1 MKRII
6 LLFVVFN
13 CMLQFSYG
21 QKLTVTGTVT
31 AKEDGLPIIG
41 ASIVDKGTKNGTVTN
56 FDGVYTISVSSGTT
70 LVFSYVGMEK
80 QEKKVAA
87 STTLN
92 VVLSTSAIAI
102 DEVVVTAM
110 GVKQEK
116 KKLNFAVQ
124 SMNSEALTDSR
135 SANFVNSLQGKVAGV
150 SVTNAGGSPNSGSQ
164 IILRGISSINPSQ
177 NNEPLLIIDGMPI
190 SGGGSSASVI
200 NPNDIEN
207 VTVLKGA
214 AAAALYGQEAAN
226 GVIMVT
232 TKQGTVGKIST
243 TFNASW
249 QRDTP
254 VRLPEIQQMFSPG
267 SLGFYRPLTGG
278 GWGPMLNK
286 GETTFDNIGN
296 YFENGLY
303 QKYDISLSGGS
314 ENFQSYASANYSSN
328 EGIVPDD
335 YLKSMGFFLKG
346 SYQINKKLSANFSA
360 NVTNN
365 TSRGAGG
372 ISSVYS
378 WPINDDITNYE
389 ENGWPRFRYLSEIA
403 KEDSPLS
410 PLWSR
415 NKDAGLNIS
424 TRNLLQGS
432 LAYKPIKNLDI
443 TGRLSYD
450 QSNNSFDGYT
460 VPRYDDSVIL
470 PNAPKSGDY
479 LDPELFAKNFE
490 AYNTYYNSV
499 PYFSEE
505 KITSVKSNVDYRDL
519 FGSYQ
524 FTQGKS
530 QLLTA
535 SAMATYK
542 IELENDINIEFL
554 AGSEFKMRDG
564 ISSLMRG
571 RDFIIPGIY
580 NLSNV
585 NEVNKVQDAEVN
597 HSIRRNAGVFGELR
611 GDYKGLA
618 TLSITSRWDWSSTIA
633 MKYNPYYYP
642 SITGGVILSEIFNLA
657 NDWFSYG
664 KVRGNWARVG
674 KDAPPFLFDRKFT
687 QYPTLPD
694 GGYGADPAKSVGS
707 NLVPEISDSW
717 EIGFD
722 TRFFD
727 SKTRLDIAYYSTAV
741 DNQIVTVRVSPAS
754 GYILQTRNEGDI
766 KNHGVELTLEQDIVK
781 NKTMS
786 WTAAANFGLNRGVVV
801 NLPDDLVEIQ
811 GTQYGDIF
819 PTAYL
824 NGSTTAI
831 SGKDYSRT
839 ADGKVIVGADGIP
852 KINPTKSVV
861 IGNREPDFLLG
872 LSTNF
877 RYKVFSVSMLINGR
891 KGGDVVNV
899 TGRGL
904 WNSGQHKAL
913 EFYRGR
919 QIVWDG
925 VVVQTDGTFKP
936 NTTPVVL
943 DYRTIT
949 EYFAGVSSNFI
960 EDASYIRLSYVTLTY
975 DLSRFVKKTML
986 KGLKCSMTGTNL
998 FLLTKYT
1005 GSDPQINASTSAGG
1019 TGGMGIDNYPVPD
1032 SRGFNFTLNAN
1043 F

>member
-6 LLFVVFN
+6 LLFVVFT

-41 ASIVDKGTKNGTVTN
+41 ASIVEKGTTNGTVTN
-56 FDGVYTISVSSGTT
+56 FDGVYTISVSSGAT
-70 LVFSYVGMEK
+70 LAFSYVGMEK
-80 QEKKVAA
+80 QEKKIAA
-87 STTLN
+87 SSTLN
-92 VVLSTSAIAI
+92 IVLSSSAVAI

-124 SMNSEALTDSR
+124 SVNSDALTDSR

-150 SVTNAGGSPNSGSQ
+150 SVTNSGGSPNSGSQ
-164 IILRGISSINPSQ
+164 IIIRGISSINSSQ
-177 NNEPLLIIDGMPI
+177 NNQPLFIVDGMPV
-190 SGGGSSASVI
+190 SGGPSSI

-226 GVIMVT
+226 GAIMIT
-232 TKQGTVGKIST
+232 TKQGVVGKVST
-243 TFNASW
+243 TVNASV
-249 QRDTP
+249 QVDNA
-254 VRLPEIQQMFSPG
+254 VRLPEIQQMFGPG
-267 SLGFYRPLTGG
+267 SMGFYKPLTGG
-278 GWGPMLNK
+278 GWGPLLNENEK
-286 GETTFDNIGN
+286 IYDNIGN
-296 YFENGLY
+296 FFQTGIY
-303 QKYDISLSGGS
+303 QKYDVSMSGGS
-314 ENFQSYASANYSSN
+314 EKFQTYASANYSSN
-328 EGIVPDD
+328 EGIVPND
-335 YLKSMGFFLKG
+335 YLKSLGMLLKG
-346 SYQINKKLSANFSA
+346 TFQINDKFTGTVSANL
-360 NVTNN
+360 TNN
-365 TSRGAGG
+365 TSRGAGL

-378 WPINDDITNYE
+378 WPINDDITDYE
-389 ENGWPRFRYLSEIA
+389 KNGWPRFRYLSETA
-403 KEDSPLS
+403 KENSPLS

-415 NKDAGLNIS
+415 YKDSGVNTS
-424 TRNLLQGS
+424 TRNIMQGS
-432 LAYKPIKNLDI
+432 LSYKPVKNLDI
-443 TGRLSYD
+443 TGRMSYD
-450 QSNNSFDGYT
+450 LSNYSSDGYT

-479 LDPELFAKNFE
+479 TDQDLFAKDFE
-490 AYNTYYNSV
+490 TYNAYYNSV
-499 PYFSEE
+499 PFFSEE
-505 KITSVKSNVDYRDL
+505 KIGSVKSNVDTRDL
-519 FGSYQ
+519 FGAYEYNQS
-524 FTQGKS
+524 KS

-542 IELENDINIEFL
+542 IELNNDFNVEILGGAEM
-554 AGSEFKMRDG
+554 KMRDA
-564 ISSLMRG
+564 ISASMQG

-580 NLSNV
+580 NMSNV
-585 NEVNKVQDAEVN
+585 NEVTKVDDVSLTHRQQR
-597 HSIRRNAGVFGELR
+597 IGGVFGELR

-618 TLSITSRWDWSSTIA
+618 TLSVTSRWDWSSTIA

-642 SITGGVILSEIFNLA
+642 SITGGVIFSELFELS

-664 KVRGNWARVG
+664 KIRGNWARVG
-674 KDAPPFLFDRKFT
+674 KDAQPYLFDRKFT

-694 GGYGADPAKSVGS
+694 GGYGADPSKSVAS
-707 NLVPEISDSW
+707 NLLPEISDSW
-717 EIGFD
+717 EIGLD
-722 TRFFD
+722 ARFFD
-727 SKTRLDIAYYSTAV
+727 NKTRLDIAYYSTYV

-754 GYILQTRNEGDI
+754 GYILQTRNEGSI
-766 KNHGVELTLEQDIVK
+766 KNHGVEFTLEQSIIKKKDL
-781 NKTMS
+781 S
-786 WTAAANFGLNRGVVV
+786 WTAAANFGLNRGLVVD
-801 NLPDDLVEIQ
+801 LPDDIVELQ

-839 ADGKVIVGADGIP
+839 ADGQIIVGADGFP
-852 KINPTKSVV
+852 KINPTKSVI

-872 LSTNF
+872 ISTNLK
-877 RYKVFSVSMLINGR
+877 YKDLSVSMLFDGR

-904 WNSGQHKAL
+904 WSSGQHKAL
-913 EFYRGR
+913 EYYRGR

-925 VVVQTDGTFKP
+925 VVEQADGTYKQ
-936 NTTPVVL
+936 NTTPIVA

-949 EYFAGVSSNFI
+949 EYYAVSSNYI
-960 EDASYIRLSYVTLTY
+960 EDGSYIRLSYVTLAY
-975 DLSRFVKKTML
+975 DLSRYVKNTMI
-986 KGLKCSMTGTNL
+986 KGLKCSLTGTNL

-1005 GSDPQINASTSAGG
+1005 GSDPQINANTSSLG
-1019 TGGMGIDNYPVPD
+1019 TGAMGIDNYTVPNT
-1032 SRGFNFTLNAN
+1032 RGFNFTLNAN